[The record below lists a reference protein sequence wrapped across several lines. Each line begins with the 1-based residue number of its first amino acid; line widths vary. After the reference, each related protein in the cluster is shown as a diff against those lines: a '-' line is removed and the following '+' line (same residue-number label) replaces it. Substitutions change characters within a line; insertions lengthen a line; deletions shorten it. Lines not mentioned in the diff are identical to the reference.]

1 MTQLTEPKSEET
13 VADNVYECM
22 FIFNANAYARN
33 PAAAQKAVEE
43 LIESVDGEILASRL
57 WNEQKLAFPIK
68 GHRKGAYWVTY
79 ARVENTRVAKLNRS
93 AQLNDS
99 ILRHLFV
106 KLEPRLVE
114 PMVAVAK
121 GETIPEEAV
130 EEPAKE
136 EATAEKAEA
145 EKPEAA
151 AAE

>member
-1 MTQLTEPKSEET
+1 
-13 VADNVYECM
+13 M

-43 LIESVDGEILASRL
+43 LLESADGEILASRL

-68 GHRKGAYWVTY
+68 GHRKGAYWLTY
-79 ARVENTRVAKLNRS
+79 ARIESSRLAKLNRS
-93 AQLNDS
+93 TQLNDS

-121 GETIPEEAV
+121 GEVPAAAEEEA
-130 EEPAKE
+130 AA
-136 EATAEKAEA
+136 EATPAAEA
-145 EKPEAA
+145 KPEAA
-151 AAE
+151 AAAE

>member
-1 MTQLTEPKSEET
+1 M
-13 VADNVYECM
+13 ADNVYECM

-79 ARVENTRVAKLNRS
+79 ARIQNDRVGKLNRS
-93 AQLNDS
+93 TQLNDS

-106 KLEPRLVE
+106 KLEPRLVA

-121 GETIPEEAV
+121 GESIPEAA
-130 EEPAKE
+130 EEVSAEQPAADQAE
-136 EATAEKAEA
+136 EKT
-145 EKPEAA
+145 PEAA